1 MEESVTILR
10 WIRSKVIWVQ
20 REVAILFH
28 LQWNISDGFDFH
40 IWWPRAHQHF
50 QAIVFSQSLVAI
62 CQLYMI
68 TIWLSPYFILIG
80 ESVTI
85 WRWIWSWVIWVQEEV
100 VILLHLQWN
109 ISVGFDTHFCWPRAH
124 HSWKPYPRRK
134 NT

>member
-1 MEESVTILR
+1 MGESVTILR

-28 LQWNISDGFDFH
+28 LQWNISIGFDSH
-40 IWWPRAHQHF
+40 VWWPRAHQHF
-50 QAIVFSQSLVAI
+50 QAIIFSQSLAAI

-68 TIWLSPYFILIG
+68 TMIIPLFYINWGISNNMTLSQ
-80 ESVTI
+80 VKD
-85 WRWIWSWVIWVQEEV
+85 IWVLEEV

-109 ISVGFDTHFCWPRAH
+109 ICVGFDTHFCWPRAH
-124 HSWKPYPRRK
+124 HSWKSYPRRK